1 MEETTRPPPPSL
13 LFCDSLN
20 WPKHDAP
27 SSEPFRIRQCAH
39 AATLPPDV
47 LPLEA
52 LNLLLSAASRRL
64 QWLNKQISSLGQRK
78 ELSKAVSC
86 FDQVSSEGLTPSV
99 HTYTSIINAHV
110 RSGEID
116 AAEEYL
122 ARMRGAGLSPN
133 VVTYTTLLKGFTQ
146 IGDLEKAS
154 GLLEQMEKDVPPVA
168 PNVRT
173 VNTMLRG
180 CIRANDVPTAVR
192 CDCNFQGVFR
202 CKTLECAK
210 GCFCVSNAV
219 SLTQMVG
226 CLSGCIR
233 VWTGGDVCPT
243 LARTR
248 AW

>member
-1 MEETTRPPPPSL
+1 MRACRNVASRCTATRSAE
-13 LFCDSLN
+13 S
-20 WPKHDAP
+20 
-27 SSEPFRIRQCAH
+27 
-39 AATLPPDV
+39 
-47 LPLEA
+47 A
-52 LNLLLSAASRRL
+52 LVGGPSRRL

-110 RSGEID
+110 RSGEIA

-192 CDCNFQGVFR
+192 YDCTFQGVFQ
-202 CKTLECAK
+202 CKMLECAT
-210 GCFCVSNAV
+210 GCFRVSNAV
-219 SLTQMVG
+219 SLTQMLG

-233 VWTGGDVCPT
+233 AWTVGDVCRT
-243 LARTR
+243 LVRTR